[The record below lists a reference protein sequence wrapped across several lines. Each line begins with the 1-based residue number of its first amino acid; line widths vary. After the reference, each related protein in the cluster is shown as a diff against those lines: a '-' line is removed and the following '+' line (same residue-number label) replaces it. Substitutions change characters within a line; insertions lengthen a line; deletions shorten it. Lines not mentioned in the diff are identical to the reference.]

1 MARSKRTSKTI
12 IKTERRAAGIAS
24 INPDLDL
31 GNGITLKAYQAD
43 IKQARECETEY
54 NKMLASLDRFYN
66 EMVADDR
73 QLAKKSSRILQAI
86 AVVYGRNSSEYEMA
100 GGTRQ
105 SERRRAN
112 HDDESATS

>member
-12 IKTERRAAGIAS
+12 IKAERRAAGIAS

-31 GNGITLKAYQAD
+31 GNSITLKAYQAD

-66 EMVADDR
+66 EMVETVK
-73 QLAKKSSRILQAI
+73 QLLRSNR
-86 AVVYGRNSSEYEMA
+86 
-100 GGTRQ
+100 
-105 SERRRAN
+105 
-112 HDDESATS
+112 